1 MTFFDDWTSL
11 GQTALHALMAY
22 AALILVF
29 RTSGK
34 RTLAKLNAFDLG
46 VTVAPGSP
54 LASIVTSGR
63 LPWPTTCWRSPC

>member
-1 MTFFDDWTSL
+1 
-11 GQTALHALMAY
+11 MAY

-46 VTVAPGSP
+46 VTVAPGST